1 MQFTSSTNFVIL
13 LKPAFLKRT
22 PFPPS
27 LLTLCRMGFAL
38 LLLLRLFFCRFWAC
52 PVLQLAKGRDQI
64 CFLAARELMVTM
76 QRPETVLCHPA
87 GWQCHSEGQ
96 KWYFWYPQWGFCLV
110 FSSHSLK
117 HLALAFIIGQKK
129 EKQFYHTWPALSAV
143 VAAYELTFV
152 CGMSP
157 CVVWSS
163 LEKHL

>member
-1 MQFTSSTNFVIL
+1 MLFTSSTNFVIL

-38 LLLLRLFFCRFWAC
+38 LLLLGLFFCRFWAC
-52 PVLQLAKGRDQI
+52 PVLQLAEGRDQI
-64 CFLAARELMVTM
+64 CFIAARELMVTM
-76 QRPETVLCHPA
+76 QGPETVLCHPPR
-87 GWQCHSEGQ
+87 WQCHSEGQ
-96 KWYFWYPQWGFCLV
+96 KWYAVGLLFGIFLSFFETFGFS
-110 FSSHSLK
+110 FYNWP
-117 HLALAFIIGQKK
+117 KK
-129 EKQFYHTWPALSAV
+129 RKSNFNHTRPALSAL
-143 VAAYELTFV
+143 VAAYELTSV